1 MTVLLQAL
9 ELYHPMGLTE
19 DWADKM
25 QGQNFYSKNQR
36 TTFEHYMQVS
46 LMSIQAVLIWLLSG
60 QVKSIRTQ
68 VHVKFSPCTPPLIL
82 HMECAVCAH

>member
-1 MTVLLQAL
+1 MTYTASAAIQPADIRLSVPVQAL

-36 TTFEHYMQVS
+36 ATFEHYMQVS
-46 LMSIQAVLIWLLSG
+46 
-60 QVKSIRTQ
+60 
-68 VHVKFSPCTPPLIL
+68 
-82 HMECAVCAH
+82 

>member
-1 MTVLLQAL
+1 MAVPLQAL

-36 TTFEHYMQVS
+36 TTFEHYMQVRS
-46 LMSIQAVLIWLLSG
+46 EHTLFDCTCLAILTECVYCMQACSISTTLA
-60 QVKSIRTQ
+60 
-68 VHVKFSPCTPPLIL
+68 
-82 HMECAVCAH
+82 CALPV

>member
-1 MTVLLQAL
+1 MANRHGRLPVPVQAL

-36 TTFEHYMQVS
+36 ATFEHYMQVS
-46 LMSIQAVLIWLLSG
+46 R
-60 QVKSIRTQ
+60 RTQ
-68 VHVKFSPCTPPLIL
+68 AHVLHVLCTSN
-82 HMECAVCAH
+82 V